1 MTIAINCWVLR
12 QKKLDGIGF
21 FTVNTISRI
30 IRNNP
35 DVKFVILCDKNYKEN
50 YFDFE
55 NVIHK
60 RVFPPYRHPLLYFIF
75 LEFVVPFVLRKLKP
89 DVFVSAEGFLSLS
102 SNCKQLPVIYDL
114 NFEHFPENLAF
125 KNRIYFKFFFKRFAK
140 KANRIATISEY
151 SKKDI
156 IDFYGIPENKIDNVS
171 CGINSD
177 FKSLTTEEKLIAKNK
192 FSEGKPYF
200 FFIGSV
206 HPRKN
211 VNRLLQ
217 AFMIFK
223 EKTDSDFNLVI
234 GGTMMWNNSDIIKT
248 YESSKYKNNI
258 KFVGRLS
265 NEDLKLA
272 LGAAYALAFV
282 PVFEGFGLPIVEAFE
297 ANVPVLTSNVTSL
310 PEVAGDAAI
319 YANPFKV
326 DEITDGLVQLYKNEN
341 GLIDDLIS
349 KGRIQK
355 NKFSW
360 EKTASLLWDSI
371 SKVANE

>member
-114 NFEHFPENLAF
+114 NFEHFPENLAL

-140 KANRIATISEY
+140 KAKRIATISEY

-156 IDFYGIPENKIDNVS
+156 IDFYGIAENNIDNVS

-177 FKSLTTEEKLIAKNK
+177 FKSLNHEERNQAKDK

-217 AFMIFK
+217 AFIKFK

-234 GGTMMWNNSDIIKT
+234 GGSMMWNNSDIIKT

-272 LGAAYALAFV
+272 LGGAYALAFV

-326 DEITDGLVQLYKNEN
+326 DEITDGLIQLYKNEN
-341 GLIDDLIS
+341 GLIEDLIS

>member
-1 MTIAINCWVLR
+1 MTIVINCWVLR

-35 DVKFVILCDKNYKEN
+35 SVKFVILCDKNYNEN

-55 NVIHK
+55 NVSYEK
-60 RVFPPYRHPLLYFIF
+60 VFPPYRHPLLYFIF
-75 LEFVVPFVLRKLKP
+75 LEFVVPFVLKKIKP

-102 SNCKQLPVIYDL
+102 SRFKQLPVIYDL
-114 NFEHFPENLAF
+114 NFEHFPENIAF

-156 IDFYGIPENKIDNVS
+156 IDFYGIAEKKIDNVS

-177 FKSLTTEEKLIAKNK
+177 FKSLNIEEINAAKIK

-217 AFMIFK
+217 AFEKFK
-223 EKTDSDFNLVI
+223 ENTGSNFNLVI
-234 GGTMMWNNSDIIKT
+234 GGSMMWDNSEIIQT

-258 KFVGRLS
+258 KFIGRLS

-319 YANPFKV
+319 YADPFSV
-326 DEITDGLVQLYKNEN
+326 DEITEGLTRLYKNEN
-341 GLIDDLIS
+341 GLIQELIS
-349 KGRIQK
+349 KGKIQK
-355 NKFSW
+355 MKFSW
-360 EKTASLLWDSI
+360 DKSASLLWDSI
-371 SKVANE
+371 LKVANG

>member
-1 MTIAINCWVLR
+1 MIIAINCWVLR
-12 QKKLDGIGF
+12 QKKLDGIGY

-35 DVKFVILCDKNYKEN
+35 EVNFVILCDKNYHET
-50 YFDFE
+50 YFDFK
-55 NVIHK
+55 NVSHR
-60 RVFPPYRHPLLYFIF
+60 RVFPPFRHPLLYFIY
-75 LEFVVPFVLRKLKP
+75 LEFIVPFVLKKIKP
-89 DVFVSAEGFLSLS
+89 DVFVSAEGFLSLNS
-102 SNCKQLPVIYDL
+102 SYKQLPVIYDL

-125 KNRIYFKFFFKRFAK
+125 KNRVYFKFFFKRFAK

-156 IDFYGIPENKIDNVS
+156 IDIYGIPENKIDNVS

-177 FKSLTTEEKLIAKNK
+177 FKSLTTEEKIIAKNK

-234 GGTMMWNNSDIIKT
+234 GGTMMWNNSDIIQT

-297 ANVPVLTSNVTSL
+297 SNVPVLTSNVTSL
-310 PEVAGDAAI
+310 PEVAGNAAI
-319 YANPFKV
+319 YADPFNV
-326 DEITDGLVQLYKNEN
+326 DEIADGLIRLYKNEN
-341 GLIDDLIS
+341 GLVEDLIS
-349 KGRIQK
+349 KGKIQK
-355 NKFSW
+355 EQFSW
-360 EKTASLLWDSI
+360 DKSASLFWDSI
-371 SKVANE
+371 LKVAND

>member
-1 MTIAINCWVLR
+1 L
-12 QKKLDGIGF
+12 KKI
-21 FTVNTISRI
+21 
-30 IRNNP
+30 
-35 DVKFVILCDKNYKEN
+35 
-50 YFDFE
+50 
-55 NVIHK
+55 
-60 RVFPPYRHPLLYFIF
+60 
-75 LEFVVPFVLRKLKP
+75 KP
-89 DVFVSAEGFLSLS
+89 DVFVSAEGFLSLNS
-102 SNCKQLPVIYDL
+102 SYKQLPVIYDL

-125 KNRIYFKFFFKRFAK
+125 KNRVYFKFFFKRFAK

-177 FKSLTTEEKLIAKNK
+177 FKSLTTAEKIIAKNK

-234 GGTMMWNNSDIIKT
+234 GGTMMWNNSDIIQT

-297 ANVPVLTSNVTSL
+297 SNVPVLTSNVTSL
-310 PEVAGDAAI
+310 PEVAGNAAI
-319 YANPFKV
+319 YADPFNV
-326 DEITDGLVQLYKNEN
+326 DEIADGLIRLYKNEN
-341 GLIDDLIS
+341 GLVEDLIS
-349 KGRIQK
+349 KGKIQK
-355 NKFSW
+355 EQFSW
-360 EKTASLLWDSI
+360 DKSASLFWDSI
-371 SKVANE
+371 LKVAND

>member
-114 NFEHFPENLAF
+114 NFEHFPENLAL

-140 KANRIATISEY
+140 KAKRIATISEY

-156 IDFYGIPENKIDNVS
+156 IDFYGIAENNIDNVS

-177 FKSLTTEEKLIAKNK
+177 FKSLNHEERNQAKDK

-217 AFMIFK
+217 AFIKFK

-234 GGTMMWNNSDIIKT
+234 GGSMMWNNSDIIKT

-272 LGAAYALAFV
+272 LGGAYALAFV

-341 GLIDDLIS
+341 GLIEDLIS

>member
-55 NVIHK
+55 NLIHK

-114 NFEHFPENLAF
+114 NFEHFPENLAL

-140 KANRIATISEY
+140 KAKRIATISEY

-156 IDFYGIPENKIDNVS
+156 IDFYGIAENNIDNVS

-177 FKSLTTEEKLIAKNK
+177 FKSLNHEERNQAKGK

-217 AFMIFK
+217 AFIKFK

-234 GGTMMWNNSDIIKT
+234 GGSMMWNNSDIIKT

-272 LGAAYALAFV
+272 LGGAYALAFV

>member
-60 RVFPPYRHPLLYFIF
+60 RVFPPYRHPILYFIF

-114 NFEHFPENLAF
+114 NFEHFPENLAL

-140 KANRIATISEY
+140 KAKRIATISEY

-156 IDFYGIPENKIDNVS
+156 IDFYGIAENNIDNVS

-177 FKSLTTEEKLIAKNK
+177 FKSLNHEERNQAKDK

-217 AFMIFK
+217 AFIKFK

-234 GGTMMWNNSDIIKT
+234 GGSMMWNNSDIIKT

-272 LGAAYALAFV
+272 LGGAYALAFV

-341 GLIDDLIS
+341 GLIEDLIS

>member
-60 RVFPPYRHPLLYFIF
+60 RVFPPYRHPLLYFIY
-75 LEFVVPFVLRKLKP
+75 LEFIVPFVLKKIKP
-89 DVFVSAEGFLSLS
+89 DVFVSAEGFLSLNS
-102 SNCKQLPVIYDL
+102 SYKQLPVIYDL

-217 AFMIFK
+217 AFIKFK

-234 GGTMMWNNSDIIKT
+234 GGSMMWNNTDIIKT
-248 YESSKYKNNI
+248 
-258 KFVGRLS
+258 
-265 NEDLKLA
+265 
-272 LGAAYALAFV
+272 
-282 PVFEGFGLPIVEAFE
+282 
-297 ANVPVLTSNVTSL
+297 
-310 PEVAGDAAI
+310 
-319 YANPFKV
+319 
-326 DEITDGLVQLYKNEN
+326 
-341 GLIDDLIS
+341 
-349 KGRIQK
+349 
-355 NKFSW
+355 
-360 EKTASLLWDSI
+360 
-371 SKVANE
+371 

>member
-60 RVFPPYRHPLLYFIF
+60 RVFPPYRHPLLYFIY
-75 LEFVVPFVLRKLKP
+75 LEFIVPFVLKKIKP
-89 DVFVSAEGFLSLS
+89 DVFVSAEGFLSLNS
-102 SNCKQLPVIYDL
+102 SYKQLPVIYDL

-217 AFMIFK
+217 AFIKFK

-234 GGTMMWNNSDIIKT
+234 GGSMMWNNTDIIKT

-326 DEITDGLVQLYKNEN
+326 DEITDGLIKLYKNEN
-341 GLIDDLIS
+341 GLIEDLIS
-349 KGRIQK
+349 KGKIQK